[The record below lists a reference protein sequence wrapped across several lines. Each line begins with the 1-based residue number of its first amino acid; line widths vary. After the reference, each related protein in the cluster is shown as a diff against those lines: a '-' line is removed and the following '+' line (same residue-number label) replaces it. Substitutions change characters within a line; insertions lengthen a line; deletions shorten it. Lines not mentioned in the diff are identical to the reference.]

1 MEGFSYFFH
10 VRAGN
15 AVLKSPLYQK
25 YNMLT
30 LEQIAQLNG
39 GQGFKDLQNEM
50 ATMIQTNDNMPIL
63 WYLRTIYKTAKEL
76 GIVE

>member
-1 MEGFSYFFH
+1 MVGFPYFFH
-10 VRAGN
+10 VPNGH
-15 AVLKSPLYQK
+15 VTLKSPLYQK
-25 YNMLT
+25 YNMLS
-30 LEQIAQLNG
+30 LEQIGQLNG

>member
-1 MEGFSYFFH
+1 MVGFPYFFH
-10 VRAGN
+10 VPNGSV
-15 AVLKSPLYQK
+15 VLQHPLYQQ

-39 GQGFKDLQNEM
+39 GQGFKDLQNTM
-50 ATMIQTNDNMPIL
+50 ARMIQTNDNMPIL